1 MRERGISSHLSAFL
15 KELEGQR
22 CFGDRWLS
30 EAVLAVPRHLFIDQ
44 YYDPPGA
51 ERPVKVDRHSPTEAQ
66 LRVIYS
72 DRGLMMRPPPN
83 HSAASQPSL
92 VLGMLDDLKVER
104 GKKVLEI
111 GTGSGWNA
119 ALLAFGTGENRLVYS
134 IDIQPDLI
142 EAGRAKLSEAGFP
155 SVNLMAGDGG
165 HGWPDRA
172 PFDRIVVT
180 VGSPD
185 IPPAWR
191 EQLAEDGTLLV
202 PLKTR
207 GLGDPLL
214 RLSKREGQLTGGF
227 TRWSGFLTLQGAFWS
242 GSEDQLQAAGHPA
255 LQELVSREAKKVAF
269 PDRVDFDCAF
279 FFHLKGRS
287 IQGLLDCVDWN
298 GRALA
303 LFDRD
308 SAMVCVAN
316 PEEPVVEVYGNVE
329 AAERLIRDQREWIG
343 LGRPRITDYSVVLA
357 EPGALTE
364 AGEGWI
370 DRRPH
375 ATLRFSLASG
385 SSFRGM

>member
-1 MRERGISSHLSAFL
+1 MRRADVSSHLSAFR
-15 KELEGQR
+15 EDLEKRG
-22 CFGDRWLS
+22 CFGDKWLS
-30 EAVLAVPRHLFIDQ
+30 EAVLAVPRHLFISQ

-51 ERPVKVDRHSPTEAQ
+51 ERPVEVDRHSPTEAQ

-92 VLGMLDDLKVER
+92 VLGMLDDLKVKQ

-119 ALLAFGTGENRLVYS
+119 ALLAFGTGEGRLVYS
-134 IDIQPDLI
+134 IDIQADLI
-142 EAGRAKLSEAGFP
+142 EAARTKLSDAGFP
-155 SVNLMAGDGG
+155 NVNLMAGDGG
-165 HGWPDRA
+165 HGWPDHA
-172 PFDRIVVT
+172 PFDRIIVT
-180 VGSPD
+180 VGCPD

-191 EQLAEDGTLLV
+191 EQLAEDGLLLV

-207 GLGDPLL
+207 GLGDPVL
-214 RLSKREGQLTGGF
+214 RLSKREGKLRGGF

-255 LQELVSREAKKVAF
+255 LQQLVSREAKKLAF
-269 PDRVDFDCAF
+269 PERVNFDCAF

-287 IQGLLDCVDWN
+287 IQGLLDYGDWN
-298 GRALA
+298 GRAPA

-308 SAMVCVAN
+308 SGMVCVAR
-316 PEEPVVEVYGNVE
+316 PEELVVDVYGNVE
-329 AAERLIRDQREWIG
+329 AAQRLIRDQNEWIA

-364 AGEGWI
+364 TGDGWI
-370 DRRPH
+370 DRRAH
-375 ATLRFSLASG
+375 ATLRFSLG
-385 SSFRGM
+385 GRG